1 VDLVVETLGILISL
15 ACFAFAFVLVW
26 ALGKV

>member
-1 VDLVVETLGILISL
+1 VALVVEALGIGISV
-15 ACFAFAFVLVW
+15 ACFAFAFFLVW